1 MNKTTNNVSLV
12 LLALSFFVFGWISH
26 SAYMPIHNIQNP
38 SILEKIKRDKVLNVV
53 LLNSPSTYY
62 IGTDGEQGFEYDL
75 LKSYADYL
83 GVALNITVAHT
94 TKEAIE
100 LSKNPDIHITSAAL
114 AKTQLSEDQFN
125 FGPSYNE
132 VQQQVICYRGMLNT
146 KNFPGDVEA
155 LAGLRVM
162 IGEETSYS
170 ETIQSLQNEG
180 FDLNV
185 TLTSEYSTEELLQ
198 KVSNNEIDCT
208 IANSDIYS
216 INLRYFPEIAM
227 AFTISG
233 KEQLAWVLAPNS
245 KGLESSMYEW
255 LNVFNQSGAMA
266 ALKDHHNGYIMFFDY
281 YNTKMF
287 YTRIKTRLPRFQ
299 ELFSKAANDYDIAW
313 TLLAAIGYQESHWN
327 PNAKSFTGVRGLMML
342 TNNTARMLGVED
354 RVDPA
359 QSIDGGARHI
369 VEMLKLVPPEVQGE
383 NRLKYALAAYNVGIA
398 HVQDAMGLA
407 KKLNKNENEW
417 SDLKTILPLLA
428 QKKYNKDL
436 RYGYARGEEPVK
448 YVESVYNYR
457 DILENSIVE
466 SSKVT
471 ISTDTQSLWE

>member
-1 MNKTTNNVSLV
+1 MNKTPNGFSLV
-12 LLALSFFVFGWISH
+12 LVALSFFIFGWLVRT
-26 SAYMPIHNIQNP
+26 AYMPIEKKHTQT
-38 SILEKIKRDKVLNVV
+38 ILEKIKKDKTLNVV

-62 IGTDGEQGFEYDL
+62 IGTDGKQGFEYEL
-75 LKSYADYL
+75 LKAYANYL
-83 GVALNITVAHT
+83 GVTLNITVAHT

-100 LSKNPDIHITSAAL
+100 LSKNPNIHITSAAL
-114 AKTQLSEDQFN
+114 AKTQIQEERFN

-132 VQQQVICYRGMLNT
+132 VQQQVICYRGMMNT
-146 KNFPGDVEA
+146 KNFPNDVEA
-155 LAGLRVM
+155 LAGLSIM

-170 ETIQSLQNEG
+170 ETIQSLQSEG

-233 KEQLAWVLAPNS
+233 KEQLAWVLAPDS
-245 KGLESSMYEW
+245 KGLEASMYEW
-255 LNVFNQSGAMA
+255 LNTFNQSGAMA
-266 ALKDHHNGYIMFFDY
+266 ALKDHHGGYIMFFDY

-287 YTRIKTRLPRFQ
+287 YTRIKTRLPRYQ
-299 ELFSKAANDYDIAW
+299 ELFVKAANDYGISA
-313 TLLAAIGYQESHWN
+313 TLLAAIAYQESHWD

-342 TNNTARMLGVED
+342 TNNTAKMLSVED
-354 RVDPA
+354 RTNPA
-359 QSIDGGARHI
+359 QSIDGGSRHI
-369 VEMLKLVPPEVQGE
+369 VEMLKIVPPEVQGE
-383 NRLKYALAAYNVGIA
+383 NRLKFALAAYNIGIA

-417 SDLKTILPLLA
+417 SDLKTVLPLLA

-436 RYGYARGEEPVK
+436 KYGYARGEEPVK

-457 DILENSIVE
+457 DILENVLEE
-466 SSKVT
+466 SSKVP
-471 ISTDTQSLWE
+471 ISTETQPMSK